1 MFTLDNL
8 VNEEMYIEAEKISI
22 TKVNIWCISLPIMVH
37 CQHERIFPL

>member
-22 TKVNIWCISLPIMVH
+22 TKVNILVYFSTNRGSLSA
-37 CQHERIFPL
+37 